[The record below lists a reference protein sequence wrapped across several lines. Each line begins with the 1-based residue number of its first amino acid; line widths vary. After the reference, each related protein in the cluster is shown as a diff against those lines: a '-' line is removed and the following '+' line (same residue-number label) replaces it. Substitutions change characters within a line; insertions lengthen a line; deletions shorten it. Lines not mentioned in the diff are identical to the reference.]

1 MIKAVLKL
9 EVKFNLP
16 TFIGEVNAKKLDH
29 WIKQIEVYCRIQKI
43 VRDEDKIQ
51 LATLKM
57 SGNALIWWE
66 SCLQSKNESIQAC
79 IASWT
84 HFVQLLRDH
93 FYPLGYRQ
101 KAIMEW

>member
-1 MIKAVLKL
+1 MKL
-9 EVKFNLP
+9 EVKFDLL
-16 TFIGEVNAKKLDH
+16 TFIGEVNAEKLDH
-29 WIKQIEVYCRIQKI
+29 WIKQIEVYCRIQRI

-57 SGNALIWWE
+57 SGNALVWWE

-93 FYPLGYRQ
+93 FYPLGYWQ